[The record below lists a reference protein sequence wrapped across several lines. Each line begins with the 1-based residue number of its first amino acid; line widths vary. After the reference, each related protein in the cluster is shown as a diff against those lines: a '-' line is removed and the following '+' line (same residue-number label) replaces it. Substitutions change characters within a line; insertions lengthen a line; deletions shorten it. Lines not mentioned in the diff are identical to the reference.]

1 MTIWTVHTL
10 NTTVDSELEAL
21 PVDIRSRFVRVSGLL
36 EQFGPQNVGMPHIRS
51 LGDKFW
57 EIRASGQDGIA
68 RGIYIYA
75 SGKKIIVLHVFIK
88 KTQKTPPAA
97 LQMATRRAKQ
107 AKLI

>member
-1 MTIWTVHTL
+1 
-10 NTTVDSELEAL
+10 
-21 PVDIRSRFVRVSGLL
+21 
-36 EQFGPQNVGMPHIRS
+36 

-57 EIRASGQDGIA
+57 EIRASGQDGSA

-97 LQMATRRAKQ
+97 LEMATRRAKQ